1 MSIGNNATIRLD
13 NFAVLPIFHSKIKTI
28 FCQDYATK

>member
-1 MSIGNNATIRLD
+1 MSMVNNATIRLD